1 MSKKRAFG
9 KAFARRAVLF
19 STALMAVLFAVFL
32 ILYTNRASMLQK
44 CAGSAAERGDY
55 EQAVSLLEASD
66 GEDNGDLIEYRY
78 RLAVSYLEQGRLSDA
93 ETLFSQL
100 AGYRDSRE
108 MISECRYRAA
118 DLLYENGEYETAK
131 DAFYALAGYSDALD
145 RYDACRYEIASRTE
159 ATDANEAFRLFRALG
174 SYGDAKARAEAIAIR
189 LTGETDP
196 EFAVNAM
203 LGISN
208 EKLEQ
213 IRALDSVR
221 DALPKGRL
229 AVGFYHTVGLRSDG
243 TAVAVGRNDEGQC
256 NVSAWT
262 NVKAIDCGAY
272 HTAALLDNGTVV
284 AVGRNDE
291 GQCETGGWTNIVE
304 LVCTDYNT
312 VGLTADG
319 TIVSTGFQAFSELS
333 GWQHIKALGGGSYA
347 VCGVSESGQVLSSH
361 ASMRSEELSDAIAVD
376 VSTGYCVAL
385 RADGTLQCTARP
397 LPWTDVVAVSA
408 GSTGILAL
416 DREGKV
422 HGYWFRSRD
431 AIECEDLSSVA
442 AIAAGGT
449 HCAFLLF
456 DGTVVTRGENPYGE
470 CDTAAWN
477 LGATSIE

>member
-1 MSKKRAFG
+1 MDEREG
-9 KAFARRAVLF
+9 DRLRRISYRGA
-19 STALMAVLFAVFL
+19 
-32 ILYTNRASMLQK
+32 
-44 CAGSAAERGDY
+44 AGQRHGGRGQD
-55 EQAVSLLEASD
+55 
-66 GEDNGDLIEYRY
+66 
-78 RLAVSYLEQGRLSDA
+78 
-93 ETLFSQL
+93 
-100 AGYRDSRE
+100 
-108 MISECRYRAA
+108 
-118 DLLYENGEYETAK
+118 
-131 DAFYALAGYSDALD
+131 
-145 RYDACRYEIASRTE
+145 
-159 ATDANEAFRLFRALG
+159 
-174 SYGDAKARAEAIAIR
+174 
-189 LTGETDP
+189 
-196 EFAVNAM
+196 
-203 LGISN
+203 
-208 EKLEQ
+208 
-213 IRALDSVR
+213 
-221 DALPKGRL
+221 
-229 AVGFYHTVGLRSDG
+229 
-243 TAVAVGRNDEGQC
+243 
-256 NVSAWT
+256 
-262 NVKAIDCGAY
+262 
-272 HTAALLDNGTVV
+272 GTVV
-284 AVGRNDE
+284 CTGRNDE
-291 GQCETGGWTNIVE
+291 GQCETGSWTNIVE

-361 ASMRSEELSDAIAVD
+361 ASMRSEEMTDVIALD